1 MGFRIRKSIKLGKN
15 VKLNIGKKG
24 INSISVGAGGF
35 TKNISK
41 NGIRTTVTPIKGSG
55 ISYTNYKPYKKDK
68 KQDKKD
74 PNKLNFSE
82 RTAKNIVNAELRFNE
97 ELPFEI
103 EKISFFSKAMKIEV
117 AATILFFIAG
127 FIQPAMFVFAMIP
140 LFIFLLQSLFGKN
153 IRANKWQFKAVKSWQ
168 LSKWQE
174 CVNYCNMSLKLVEN
188 ESTRKLMKDSQEK
201 INTGFKNKQF
211 SDKEAREILNKANN

>member
-24 INSISVGAGGF
+24 INSVSIGGRGY
-35 TKNISK
+35 TKNIGK
-41 NGIRTTVTPIKGSG
+41 NGTRTTVTPIKGSG
-55 ISYTNYKPYKKDK
+55 ISYTDYKPYKKDK

-82 RTAKNIVNAELRFNE
+82 RTAKNIVNAELRFND
-97 ELPFEI
+97 ELPCEI
-103 EKISFFSKAMKIEV
+103 EKIPFFNKTMKIEV
-117 AATILFFIAG
+117 AATILFCVLG
-127 FIQPAMFVFAMIP
+127 FVQPGFFVFAMIP

-174 CVNYCNMSLKLVEN
+174 CVNYCNMSLKLCMN
-188 ESTRKLMKDSQEK
+188 ESTCKLKEDAQQKIDS
-201 INTGFKNKQF
+201 GFKNRQID
-211 SDKEAREILNKANN
+211 DKEAREILNKANN